1 MQRELQRARLLNSPF
16 LFPTQGPVPEALSVG
31 CAVWLLFLTGEESS
45 NLSSLKHSS
54 TRLWRESTAP
64 CLLSNPIHFC
74 LFLSEGDLIPRHQQ
88 VFSMNQYF
96 SGVKIPDPE
105 DMETLELKFPNIS
118 YSALGFL
125 KGCLHMDPAERL
137 TCEQL
142 LQHPYF
148 DSIREVGELAR
159 PHDKPTR
166 KTLRQS
172 RKHLTGVKLPY
183 SNMQAY
189 SFK

>member
-1 MQRELQRARLLNSPF
+1 MLCGC
-16 LFPTQGPVPEALSVG
+16 FPSR
-31 CAVWLLFLTGEESS
+31 
-45 NLSSLKHSS
+45 HRS

-64 CLLSNPIHFC
+64 CFLRYPTHFC
-74 LFLSEGDLIPRHQQ
+74 LFLSKGDLIPRHQQ

-148 DSIREVGELAR
+148 DSIREVGELTR
-159 PHDKPTR
+159 QHDKPAR

-172 RKHLTGVKLPY
+172 RKHLTGLQYLPQLTSSRILPALDNKKY
-183 SNMQAY
+183 HCSTKRFNY
-189 SFK
+189 HFPNI